1 MQIILLIVIH
11 SIIEKWRL
19 PYMNSF
25 QNNDSENPHQKL
37 EEYEKLIEV
46 FQTIGTSLEV
56 DEILRRIIEA
66 ALQLTQAQQGS
77 IMLFDPTNLKEDK
90 TLIRTEDRTN
100 AVLDHYLNTLLAGWT
115 RRYERPLLTQHL
127 GETFGDK
134 LIKKEHL
141 EIASVLSIPLK
152 LKNKILGIIN
162 LISLKKN
169 QRFDR
174 RHLRLMNKLASF
186 CAQLIQ
192 NARLHEKLFTETVR
206 LRIEVQEKYAFHGI
220 IGKSP
225 KMQQVF
231 SLVERVI
238 PTEGRVLLEGESGTG
253 KELIARILHY
263 CGPRKEGPF
272 VAVDCGALPTS
283 LLESE
288 LFGYVKGAFTGA
300 HQDKKGLLEEAH
312 RGTLFLDEIVNMS
325 NEVQSKFLRAL
336 EEGNFRPLG
345 TTRLKKAD
353 VRIIAAAS
361 TNLREQVKAGNF
373 RQDLFYRLNVVNVLL
388 PSLREREGDI
398 VLLANHFLQKQR
410 EKYKKNLKGFKP
422 ETILY
427 LEKYNWP
434 GNVRELENIIER
446 MVILVEDHI
455 EYISPEL
462 LPDEI
467 MSLQFEFAETKK
479 LGKSS
484 QSILSRR
491 DTYEKEVLMSTLSDQ
506 NWNQTAS
513 AKALGIAESTLRYKM
528 RKYGLK
534 KPYSTTRV
542 STM

>member
-1 MQIILLIVIH
+1 M
-11 SIIEKWRL
+11 
-19 PYMNSF
+19 P
-25 QNNDSENPHQKL
+25 QKIYL
-37 EEYEKLIEV
+37 QLAEYEKLFEV
-46 FQTIGTSLEV
+46 FLTIGTSLEV
-56 DEILRRIIEA
+56 EGILQRIIEA
-66 ALQLTQAQQGS
+66 ALQLTHAQQGS
-77 IMLFDPTNLKEDK
+77 IMLFDPVKQQEDR
-90 TLIRTEDRTN
+90 TLIRAGDIQG
-100 AVLDHYLNTLLAGWT
+100 AQLDHFLNTLLAGWT
-115 RRYERPLLTQHL
+115 RRYKKPLVSHNLRK
-127 GETFGDK
+127 TFGPK
-134 LIKKEHL
+134 LIKEKYQD
-141 EIASVLSIPLK
+141 ISSVLSVPLQLQK
-152 LKNKILGIIN
+152 KIVGIIN
-162 LISLKKN
+162 LISLRKEQK
-169 QRFDR
+169 FDEGEV
-174 RHLRLMNKLASF
+174 HLVNMLASF
-186 CAQLIQ
+186 CAQFVH
-192 NARLHEKLFTETVR
+192 NARLHEKLFSETAR
-206 LRIEVQEKYAFHGI
+206 LRKEVQEKYAFHGI

-231 SLVERVI
+231 SLLERVI

-272 VAVDCGALPTS
+272 VAVDCGALPAS

-300 HQDKKGLLEEAH
+300 HHDKKGLLEEAH

-361 TNLREQVKAGNF
+361 TNLREQIKAGNF
-373 RQDLFYRLNVVNVLL
+373 RQDLFYRLNVVNILL

-427 LEKYNWP
+427 LEKYSWP

-446 MVILVEDHI
+446 MVILAEDRV
-455 EYISPEL
+455 EYISPDL

-467 MSLQFEFAETKK
+467 KSLQFEFVRSTQ
-479 LGKSS
+479 LGNSS
-484 QSILSRR
+484 PNILSRR
-491 DTYEKEVLMSTLSDQ
+491 DAYEKEELMNTLSNQ

-528 RKYGLK
+528 QKYGLK
-534 KPYSTTRV
+534 KP
-542 STM
+542 